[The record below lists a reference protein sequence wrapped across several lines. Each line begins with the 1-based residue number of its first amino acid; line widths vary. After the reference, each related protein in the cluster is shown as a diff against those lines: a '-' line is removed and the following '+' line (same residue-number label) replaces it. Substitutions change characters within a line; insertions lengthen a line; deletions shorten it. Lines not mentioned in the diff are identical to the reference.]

1 MPEANIALEIGWLE
15 DEIEKL
21 GFAFVCF
28 MGCTMEFINIIH
40 HHLRDNNIFGIC
52 SKHRFVLINGQE
64 GFYGFHS
71 ILIWSRDGSIT
82 SITQNP
88 YTICKYIYIALINPY
103 LTMGLAMIFFP
114 LVLFVVGTKN
124 AGKLSDSDH
133 VMLSQVIR
141 FLAFRAGFGLSLE
154 SLLDLQNMWKLR
166 EISNFSS
173 DL

>member
-1 MPEANIALEIGWLE
+1 
-15 DEIEKL
+15 
-21 GFAFVCF
+21 
-28 MGCTMEFINIIH
+28 
-40 HHLRDNNIFGIC
+40 
-52 SKHRFVLINGQE
+52 
-64 GFYGFHS
+64 
-71 ILIWSRDGSIT
+71 
-82 SITQNP
+82 
-88 YTICKYIYIALINPY
+88 
-103 LTMGLAMIFFP
+103 MGLAMIFFP

-166 EISNFSS
+166 EISNFSG